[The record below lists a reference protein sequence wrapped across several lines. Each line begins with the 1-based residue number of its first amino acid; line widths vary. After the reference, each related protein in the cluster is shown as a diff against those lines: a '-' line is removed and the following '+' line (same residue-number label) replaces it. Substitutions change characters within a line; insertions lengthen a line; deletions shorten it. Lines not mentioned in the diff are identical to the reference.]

1 MEKKKVKQII
11 IISVITVALTVL
23 CVFHGILSATSH
35 KATEYIECKMMN
47 LDGKYKSTVDKKFNK
62 YLGHPDLVEIGGK
75 LMTFY
80 PSGHGKGAIIGK
92 SSDDLGETWQTMENL
107 PKSWENSMETPCVY
121 KLKMTDGRQVLVI
134 TSGCPY
140 WSDLGVE
147 PDGFNCSVSFDEG
160 KTWSEFEKWYGKEQ
174 TWDGKESGKGYDAIV
189 AMSSLTQ
196 LKENGEY
203 VNKWMGTFHRGA
215 HEYGVDAGA
224 GYMNYKT
231 ILTFD
236 ENDKPQWSVPEP
248 ILEEHHELEDKYG
261 MCELEIIR
269 NEKDNCLIMLARANR
284 KVSNSIIC
292 YSYDEGET
300 WSQPKELPCCLTGD
314 RHKAEID
321 PVTGKVLISFRQLL
335 QNGKKF
341 KPNMLSSVD
350 WLSRGWVA
358 WIGDFDDLMSYADDD
373 TSNDTYGDLFIFLSR
388 DYGGRADCGYSGVVC
403 LDDGTVIMT
412 SYGYFSVGALKP
424 YIIQTKF
431 KLEDVLK

>member
-1 MEKKKVKQII
+1 MEKTKVKKII
-11 IISVITVALTVL
+11 IISVITALLTTL
-23 CVFHGILSATSH
+23 CVFHGILSVTSK
-35 KATEYIECKMMN
+35 KAPEFIECNMTN
-47 LDGKYKSTVDKKFNK
+47 LDGKYKTVVDKKFNK
-62 YLGHPDLVEIGGK
+62 YLGHPDLVEIDGR

-92 SSDDLGETWQTMENL
+92 YSDDLGETWQTIDNL
-107 PKSWENSMETPCVY
+107 PESWENSMETPCVY
-121 KLKMTDGRQVLVI
+121 KLNMRDGRKVLLI
-134 TSGCPY
+134 TSGCPN
-140 WSDLGVE
+140 WNDIGAR
-147 PDGFNCSVSFDEG
+147 PDGFNCSVSFDKGE
-160 KTWSEFEKWYGKEQ
+160 TWSEFTHWYGKEEM
-174 TWDGKESGKGYDAIV
+174 GGEGYDGVV

-203 VNKWMGTFHRGA
+203 VDKWMGTFHRGA
-215 HEYGVDAGA
+215 HDYGIDAGA

-236 ENDKPQWSVPEP
+236 GDNPQWSVPQP

-284 KVSNSIIC
+284 RVSNSLIC

-300 WSQPKELPCCLTGD
+300 WSEPKELPYCLTGD

-321 PVTGKVLISFRQLL
+321 LVTGKVLVSFRQVL

-350 WLSRGWVA
+350 CLSRGWVA
-358 WIGDFDDLMSYADDD
+358 WVGDFDDLMSYADDD
-373 TSNDTYGDLFIFLSR
+373 PTNDTYGDLFIHVGR
-388 DYGGRADCGYSGVVC
+388 NYGGTDCGYSGVVC
-403 LDDGTVIMT
+403 LEDGTFVMT
-412 SYGYFSVGALKP
+412 SYGKFKVGALNP
-424 YIIQTKF
+424 YIICAKF
-431 KLEDVLK
+431 KLSDVKIGV